1 MKNLIR
7 QLLSFNRRQQ
17 RGIALLLILLL
28 TATTADWWWPPEQ
41 VKKSNDKDLIKLYR
55 AEATEFLKTRKK
67 KQTNWVNKPNQFAS
81 ELPDRSET
89 PTLFEFNPNT
99 LDEAGW
105 KKLGLNNG
113 QVRSIRNYMTSGGKF
128 YKKEDLSKLYCIGSD
143 DYMRLEP
150 FINIP
155 QTTPWPVDSAS
166 STRKK
171 WPVFKT
177 SVPIEINGADSA
189 TLTTITGIGP
199 TFASRI
205 IKYRKRLGGF
215 VKKEQLLEVFGM
227 DTLRFHQIDPMV
239 LIDTSLIRKININ
252 TATFREMLKHPYL
265 EYYMV
270 KIICQERDK
279 QKGFKSKN
287 DLRALKPMYEELFR
301 KIEPYL
307 STSSETEKQTV
318 TQ

>member
-1 MKNLIR
+1 MKNLIK
-7 QLLSFNRRQQ
+7 QFLSFNRRQQ

-28 TATTADWWWPPEQ
+28 AAATADWWWPPAQ
-41 VKKSNDKDLIKLYR
+41 IKKSDDKDLEKQYK
-55 AEATEFLKTRKK
+55 AEAAEFLKTRKK
-67 KQTNWVNKPNQFAS
+67 SMTTWVNKPNRFAS
-81 ELPDRSET
+81 EIYDRSET
-89 PTLFEFNPNT
+89 PTLFKFNPNT
-99 LDEAGW
+99 IDEAGW

-128 YKKEDLSKLYCIGSD
+128 YKKEDVAKLYCLDSN
-143 DYMRLEP
+143 DYRRLEP

-166 STRKK
+166 STRIK

-189 TLTTITGIGP
+189 TLTTISGIGP
-199 TFASRI
+199 AFASRI
-205 IKYRKRLGGF
+205 IKYRNRLGGF
-215 VKKEQLLEVFGM
+215 VKKEQLLDVFGM
-227 DTLRFHQIDPMV
+227 DTIRFHQIDSMV

-252 TATFREMLKHPYL
+252 TATFRELLKHPYL

-301 KIEPYL
+301 KIEPYI
-307 STSSETEKQTV
+307 STSSETEKQTIA
-318 TQ
+318 Q